1 MKKLLCVFIA
11 LVLLLVLATPVI
23 GATMDPAVGYTLTQ
37 KSDEGEITG
46 EYTKDVLVEYN
57 VRGEVYYVSIPG
69 DIEFTG
75 QDDYL
80 DCYVN
85 LTKITL
91 SGNRMV
97 EVSVKSK
104 HGWEM
109 MQHEGDILKTD
120 TEGNNLPGISYTMKY
135 FDQSGVLDT
144 TPASQSGVTSEI
156 VILIAHALSDT
167 TEKKIRFTM
176 VDNPPNTGSYK
187 DTLTFTSRVVNQQ

>member
-23 GATMDPAVGYTLTQ
+23 GASMEPAVGFTLSQ
-37 KSDEGEITG
+37 KSDDGVITG

-69 DIEFTG
+69 NIEFTG

-85 LTKITL
+85 ITKITL
-91 SGNRMV
+91 SGTRMV

-109 MQHEGDILKTD
+109 LQHEGDVPKTD
-120 TEGNNLPGISYTMKY
+120 NAGNNLPGISYTMKY
-135 FDQSGVLDT
+135 FDPSGVLDS

-156 VILIAHALSDT
+156 VILRAHALSDT

-187 DTLTFTSRVVNQQ
+187 DTLTFTSRVVPQQ

>member
-23 GATMDPAVGYTLTQ
+23 GASMDPAVGYTLTQ

-80 DCYVN
+80 DCYIN

-109 MQHEGDILKTD
+109 MQHEGESLKTGTND
-120 TEGNNLPGISYTMKY
+120 EPLPGITYTMTFY
-135 FDQSGVLDT
+135 NGDELAQQ
-144 TPASQSGVTSEI
+144 PASISGSDEDIEI
-156 VILIAHALSDT
+156 LSAHALSET
-167 TEKKIRFTM
+167 TSKKIRFTM

-187 DTLTFTSRVVNQQ
+187 DTLTFTSRVV